1 MCTSSHFIFSGRM
14 FWCIF
19 VYFCMCV
26 KQFSIGA
33 GQLLFSTPNI
43 QELYLII
50 PPIAMA
56 LTFAPVPCLALQ
68 SLRHLMKAMLH
79 DAIKEQGSFQKQ
91 FKQERENSAC
101 LVGRFRANCESDS
114 QHIYN
119 SCSYSCIAARN
130 NCSDKM
136 TTANNL

>member
-1 MCTSSHFIFSGRM
+1 MWTWWHCISSLDGESFGAYLR
-14 FWCIF
+14 
-19 VYFCMCV
+19 MCV

-68 SLRHLMKAMLH
+68 SLRHLMKAALH
-79 DAIKEQGSFQKQ
+79 DAIKEQGSF
-91 FKQERENSAC
+91 
-101 LVGRFRANCESDS
+101 
-114 QHIYN
+114 
-119 SCSYSCIAARN
+119 
-130 NCSDKM
+130 
-136 TTANNL
+136 